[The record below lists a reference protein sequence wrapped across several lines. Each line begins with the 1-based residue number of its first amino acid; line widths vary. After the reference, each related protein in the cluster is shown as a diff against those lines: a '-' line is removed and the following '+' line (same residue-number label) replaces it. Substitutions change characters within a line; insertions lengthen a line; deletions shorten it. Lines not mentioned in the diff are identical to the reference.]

1 MAEGLTKALPVVG
14 AVIDVGMNVAEIAKK
29 NAEKNKFE
37 QTKREVEEMI
47 SEYIKSV
54 CDDAMNNEKYLE
66 MFAPQLKEIENNLV
80 MQKNVLEEQKVRK
93 EQFIKWKK
101 EAVDVDFILK

>member
-1 MAEGLTKALPVVG
+1 LPVVG

-54 CDDAMNNEKYLE
+54 CDDATNNEKYLE